1 MIYALLNQNLFNFST
16 STVPSPGRF
25 PELWCAFCW
34 QFHHF
39 RNISLPFC
47 WPFNYASVENFMI
60 ITYQTFPGRFMT
72 ISSHFVHAFKTVSWP
87 SQIFLYHFLAT
98 LRQFFTISWPLKT
111 PQGHFLTISN
121 HLLSIFRLFPGGF
134 PTSSQPFLLQAIFVK
149 KTDHITNNSQFVVQF
164 RAISWPSHTISGC
177 FMTISWP
184 FEAVTWSFQAVSWPI
199 HDHSCRFL
207 TISGHFRATS
217 VTFLPFILA
226 IFTQF
231 LTI

>member
-1 MIYALLNQNLFNFST
+1 MHFWSKICSISRPLQFLLPADSLTFRAPFVDNFI
-16 STVPSPGRF
+16 
-25 PELWCAFCW
+25 
-34 QFHHF
+34 
-39 RNISLPFC
+39 ISG
-47 WPFNYASVENFMI
+47 
-60 ITYQTFPGRFMT
+60 TFPGRL
-72 ISSHFVHAFKTVSWP
+72 ISSHFVHTFKTVSWP
-87 SQIFLYHFLAT
+87 PQIFLYHFLAT

-134 PTSSQPFLLQAIFVK
+134 PTSSQPFPLQAIFVK

-207 TISGHFRATS
+207 TI
-217 VTFLPFILA
+217 
-226 IFTQF
+226 
-231 LTI
+231 

>member
-1 MIYALLNQNLFNFST
+1 MIYALLKQNLFNFSII
-16 STVPSPGRF
+16 TVPSPGRF
-25 PELWCAFCW
+25 PDIWCAFCW

-98 LRQFFTISWPLKT
+98 LGQFFTISWPLKT

-134 PTSSQPFLLQAIFVK
+134 PTSSQPFPLQAIFVNIMFISR
-149 KTDHITNNSQFVVQF
+149 TIPNLLSSFGPFPDHLTPF
-164 RAISWPSHTISGC
+164 R
-177 FMTISWP
+177 
-184 FEAVTWSFQAVSWPI
+184 AVSWPFPDHLRPL
-199 HDHSCRFL
+199 HDHFRLFPDQFTTIHAVSLPFQD
-207 TISGHFRATS
+207 ISGP
-217 VTFLPFILA
+217 L
-226 IFTQF
+226 Q
-231 LTI
+231 

>member
-1 MIYALLNQNLFNFST
+1 MHFWIKICSISRPVQFLLPDVSLNFGAPFVDNFIISGT
-16 STVPSPGRF
+16 F
-25 PELWCAFCW
+25 PYHFVDHLIMLLLKISWSSLTKHFLDVSW
-34 QFHHF
+34 QF
-39 RNISLPFC
+39 LPILF
-47 WPFNYASVENFMI
+47 I
-60 ITYQTFPGRFMT
+60 HLRLFPGHLR
-72 ISSHFVHAFKTVSWP
+72 SS
-87 SQIFLYHFLAT
+87 LNHFLAT

-111 PQGHFLTISN
+111 PQGHLLTISN

-134 PTSSQPFLLQAIFVK
+134 PTSSQPFPLQAIFVK

-207 TISGHFRATS
+207 TISEHFRATS